1 MEWRVRRREEAQKKK
16 KIQKKKNFQKKR
28 KNQNATHHAS
38 LGQVTT
44 VPVLGSTVLPGGT
57 RHDVPSL
64 EKVVPCGQRQ
74 VPAWHVDPPRHV
86 APQAPH
92 EELEVRRLVQLPEQ
106 HAMSGSALQAVEQEP
121 QC

>member
-1 MEWRVRRREEAQKKK
+1 MEKRVRRREEAQEEEAEEEKLS
-16 KIQKKKNFQKKR
+16 KKR

-106 HAMSGSALQAVEQEP
+106 HAMAGSALQAVEQEP